1 MGSFYEFVVTLKDF
15 LHVGFLKFPLI
26 ITGTLFVLGLVT
38 VNTAYLWVTMGAIV
52 TATCVWLLQLLFTF
66 ILIKKPDWASIF
78 SVSPNEFC
86 SILTTGKQTGLI
98 NVTPSYW
105 LSILFFFATYVFMNA
120 LRIYNKP
127 PGSQSTADPDTLNNR
142 QFQASMCMGLV
153 VVFTFILFYLRL
165 KYAWGCE
172 KILGIILSLGAI
184 GIGIGWFNLLADC
197 GEDRAFDLFGI
208 LGRIMPASTTTAQA
222 CVLANPEE

>member
-52 TATCVWLLQLLFTF
+52 TAAAVWILQLIFNV
-66 ILIKKPDWASIF
+66 ILSKKPDWASVF
-78 SVSPNEFC
+78 TVLPNEFC
-86 SILTTGKQTGLI
+86 SILTVGKQTGQV

-105 LSILFFFATYVFMNA
+105 YSLVIFFATYLFMNA
-120 LRIYNKP
+120 LKIYNRP
-127 PGSQSTADPDTLNNR
+127 PGSQSTAEPDTLNNR
-142 QFQASMCMGLV
+142 QFQASMCMGLIV
-153 VVFTFILFYLRL
+153 LLTFILAYLRFN
-165 KYAWGCE
+165 YASSCE
-172 KILGIILSLGAI
+172 TILGFVLSLGAI
-184 GIGIGWFNLLADC
+184 GIGVGWFNMLSDC
-197 GEDRAFDLFGI
+197 GEDRAYDLFGI
-208 LGRIMPASTTTAQA
+208 LGRIMPASTTAPQA